1 MRVHPPPFPQAHHS
15 IRTAC
20 PVALE
25 IPRNG
30 SSKTA
35 FVSSKVEVAGL
46 CCNKTRIE
54 TSTVLTST
62 VLTSTVLSSTRK
74 RPLVTGS

>member
-1 MRVHPPPFPQAHHS
+1 MRVHPPPLPQIHHS

-25 IPRNG
+25 TPRNV
-30 SSKTA
+30 SKTA

-54 TSTVLTST
+54 TSTVL
-62 VLTSTVLSSTRK
+62 SSTRK